1 MKKTIIAIVSFL
13 MISSSV
19 LFADTT
25 LGLKVGNGTLNAK
38 DVGTVNNVK
47 GDKSADATFASVF
60 LEKSLDLNVPA
71 TISLGVEY
79 IPFTA
84 TIDIDTT
91 NGGDYS
97 GQVKN
102 HTTLYVQA
110 AKEVRDGFKVM
121 ANAGYVMAK
130 ISGVKSNTLTLTS
143 NDTSLNGFAY
153 GVAIQ
158 KDLNTRFTDFVR
170 IGADWIDYDTV
181 EAKTSSDTYKADADA
196 NTYYIAIGKKF

>member
-1 MKKTIIAIVSFL
+1 MKKILTSIIFFL

-19 LFADTT
+19 LFADAT
-25 LGLKVGNGTLNAK
+25 LGLKIGNGTLNAK

-47 GDKSADATFASVF
+47 GDKSADSTFASIF

-91 NGGDYS
+91 NGGDYT
-97 GQVKN
+97 GEVKN

-110 AKEVRDGFKVM
+110 AKEVNDFKVM
-121 ANAGYVMAK
+121 ANVGYVMAS
-130 ISGVKSNTLTLTS
+130 ISGVKTNTVTLTS
-143 NDTSLNGFAY
+143 NDTSLTGFAY

-158 KDLNTRFTDFVR
+158 KDLSTRFTDFVR

-181 EAKTSSDTYKADADA
+181 EAKTSSATYKADADA